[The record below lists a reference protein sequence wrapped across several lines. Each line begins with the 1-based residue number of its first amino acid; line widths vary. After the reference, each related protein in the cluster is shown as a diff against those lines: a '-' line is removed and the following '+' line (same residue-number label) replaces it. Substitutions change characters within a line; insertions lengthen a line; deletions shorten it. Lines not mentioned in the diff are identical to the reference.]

1 MPLVRVSNGGTDMP
15 MEIAS
20 SESNRD
26 VYLFKADGTITRYN
40 IGTAVTGDYLKIGD
54 WGSSGYTLFQALQPG
69 TYTIADRYYTE
80 TRTVTLTSD
89 NTFPYTLTTPR
100 NRTAWLFYVVE

>member
-1 MPLVRVSNGGTDMP
+1 MP

-26 VYLFKADGTITRYN
+26 VYLFKADGTITSYA

-54 WGSSGYTLFQALQPG
+54 WGVRIYSNSSLATGNLHF
-69 TYTIADRYYTE
+69 
-80 TRTVTLTSD
+80 
-89 NTFPYTLTTPR
+89 N
-100 NRTAWLFYVVE
+100 